1 MSINVSTISGRI
13 TKDLELKTTPNG
25 LSVTSFT
32 LAVKGYGEKVD
43 FIDVVAWKNL
53 AEIVCKKCEKGQ
65 LVTISGRLV
74 TRIYK
79 DKNGATHKVTE
90 IVADKIVFEIKAKS
104 SQEQSESQNHDEQ
117 FPAYEELPLDEV
129 DEDLPF

>member
-13 TKDLELKTTPNG
+13 TRDLELKTTPNG

-32 LAVKGYGEKVD
+32 LAVKGYGKKVD

-65 LVTISGRLV
+65 LVTISGSLA

-79 DKNGATHKVTE
+79 DKNGTTHKVTE
-90 IVADKIVFEIKAKS
+90 IVADKIVFGIKAKS

-117 FPAYEELPLDEV
+117 FPDYEELPLDEV